1 MVKKNL
7 LVAFSVMVLVAL
19 FGGTALAM
27 VLNGAGATFPY
38 PIYSKWMFEYNKKT
52 GVQITE
58 DQGHSKYEG
67 VTFSWAWGGTDLV
80 VDIVSVSFGD
90 EIIGETEQKVMGQFA
105 AWIDGV
111 Q

>member
-1 MVKKNL
+1 ML
-7 LVAFSVMVLVAL
+7 SQTF
-19 FGGTALAM
+19 TAVSQQRWDDIKTA
-27 VLNGAGATFPY
+27 
-38 PIYSKWMFEYNKKT
+38 IQEKT